1 MTLNRRNMFT
11 RLRAP
16 EGGEGGEGGGGE
28 GGGQQGGNSIL
39 GGQPTGETNKPWY
52 ATLDPQYQT
61 NPYVAQS
68 KDINSF
74 VKSAIDTKSLV
85 GANVIKLPGE
95 KATEAERAEFFTKL
109 GRPTEA
115 TAYAPTV
122 APKSEGLV
130 DPNVLTFMQGE
141 LHKLGLS
148 EAQGKG
154 VLDAYLG
161 QVNSGY
167 ETHQA
172 QAEAVK
178 QNGIATLKQEW
189 GPKFDNNVK
198 TAQLTVTQFG
208 SPELMAKIDEAG
220 LGNDVDFIKLMHN
233 LGVKLLDD
241 DAIGGENG
249 GGQFGGTAMAAQ
261 QEIER
266 VKMDNDFQTA
276 LNSASH
282 PGHKAAVDQWLAL
295 HKKAFPGKQ
304 GEQ

>member
-1 MTLNRRNMFT
+1 MIINRWNRF
-11 RLRAP
+11 LRAP
-16 EGGEGGEGGGGE
+16 EGDAGAGGGGAGDAGA
-28 GGGQQGGNSIL
+28 GGAGGVNSIL
-39 GGQPTGETNKPWY
+39 GNAGAGAGEGNKPWY
-52 ATLDPQYQT
+52 ATLAPEYQT

-95 KATEAERAEFFTKL
+95 KATDAERADFYTKL
-109 GRPTEA
+109 GRPAEP
-115 TAYAPTV
+115 TAYTPTV

-141 LHKLGLS
+141 LHRLGLS

-167 ETHQA
+167 DIQQA
-172 QAEAVK
+172 QADATK
-178 QNGIATLKQEW
+178 QQGIATLKQEW

-198 TAQLTVTQFG
+198 TAQLTVTQYG
-208 SPELMAKIDEAG
+208 SPELMQKIDQAG
-220 LGNDVDFIKLMHN
+220 LGNDVDFIKLMHS

-249 GGQFGGTAMAAQ
+249 GQFAETSMAAQ

-266 VKMDNDFQTA
+266 VKMDKDFQEA
-276 LNSASH
+276 LNSATH
-282 PGHKAAVDQWLAL
+282 AGHKAAVDKWLSL
-295 HKKAFPGKQ
+295 HQKAFPSKK
-304 GEQ
+304 E

>member
-1 MTLNRRNMFT
+1 MHMIINRWNRF
-11 RLRAP
+11 LRAP
-16 EGGEGGEGGGGE
+16 EGGEGGGEGGGGE
-28 GGGQQGGNSIL
+28 PQGGSILAGTPPAGGQA
-39 GGQPTGETNKPWY
+39 EKPWY
-52 ATLDPQYQT
+52 ATLAPEYQT

-95 KATEAERAEFFTKL
+95 RATDAERTEFYTKL
-109 GRPTEA
+109 GRPAEA
-115 TAYAPTV
+115 TAYTPTV

-130 DPNVLTFMQGE
+130 DPSVLTFMQGE

-167 ETHQA
+167 ETQEA
-172 QAEAVK
+172 QTLANK
-178 QNGIATLKQEW
+178 NQGIATLKQEW
-189 GPKFDNNVK
+189 GPHFDNNVK
-198 TAQLTVTQFG
+198 TAQLTVTQYG

-249 GGQFGGTAMAAQ
+249 GGQFGGTTMAAQ

-266 VKMDNDFQTA
+266 VKMDRDFQEA
-276 LNSASH
+276 LNSATH
-282 PGHKAAVDQWLAL
+282 PGHKAAVDKWLDL
-295 HKKAFPGKQ
+295 HTKAFPGKR